1 LIILGDGSV
10 VFDSDF
16 QARKNSRSRTIQA
29 QGTVFFFL
37 FFFFE
42 FLSLIFLLLSFLSF
56 FDLLLCIVCS
66 TTQSYVSKFFTF
78 DGFQSISVK
87 VDDGLPLRKVALT
100 CVETVLDMLPEYV
113 QAETFIP
120 RLVIL
125 LSDKV
130 SKWKL

>member
-1 LIILGDGSV
+1 MKYNTNIIFIIEFIILGDGSV
-10 VFDSDF
+10 VFDSDI
-16 QARKNSRSRTIQA
+16 QARKNSRSWTIQA
-29 QGTVFFFL
+29 QGTVFSFI
-37 FFFFE
+37 FE
-42 FLSLIFLLLSFLSF
+42 L
-56 FDLLLCIVCS
+56 LLLCLVCS
-66 TTQSYVSKFFTF
+66 TIPSYSSKFFTF

-100 CVETVLDMLPEYV
+100 CVETVLDMVPEYV

-130 SKWKL
+130 LENTLL